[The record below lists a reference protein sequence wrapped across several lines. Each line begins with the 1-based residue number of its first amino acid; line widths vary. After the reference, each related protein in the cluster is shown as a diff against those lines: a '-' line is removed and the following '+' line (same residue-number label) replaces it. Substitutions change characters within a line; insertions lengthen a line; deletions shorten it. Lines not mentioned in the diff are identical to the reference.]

1 MKDTEN
7 NAKNKIKEF
16 VKRVEDR
23 TNDALDDT
31 LMDEDAKNEN
41 INIDYTDIVKNS
53 AKAKISKLPWLIAIF
68 LILIIAIILGFMF
81 FSNNPKTLFT
91 QTVDGLFAYLE
102 DNVNDNVYDITDG
115 NISLD
120 ISAKSNDENSEFYNN
135 LSKVSFSADYIKNNS
150 SAKNYIDLKTTYEG
164 NDFVSAKIYGDG
176 NNTYIYSPVVGD
188 NYFKL
193 SSNKLSYF
201 TNGNDIKIV
210 LKEINQA
217 IDKVIADEKIYGSKE
232 DLNIDGKSIKSY
244 KTRLVI
250 NKNNRD
256 RVLET
261 FINTLKTNDEFVSVL
276 ANMKGVKNSDIK
288 KSLENYMSRLKDY
301 LKRCEKLEISLYTD
315 EETNDFIKAEALSKL
330 GTISFEKKEE
340 NKFTYTI
347 FKESDDTLSTGEF
360 IFNVNDNKTKYT
372 YNLSYKQ
379 TKDNKV
385 LFESSIDLK
394 YTSKKADNFED
405 VDVSKSIDIDKV
417 TELEKL
423 AIYTKIMAT
432 PNLNQFLPIIKE
444 II

>member
-1 MKDTEN
+1 MKDTN
-7 NAKNKIKEF
+7 NKIKEF

-31 LMDEDAKNEN
+31 LMDEDAKLEN
-41 INIDYTDIVKNS
+41 VNIDYTDIVKNS

-102 DNVNDNVYDITDG
+102 DNINDNVYDITDG

-120 ISAKSNDENSEFYNN
+120 MNFKSSDEKFEVYNN
-135 LSKVSFSADYIKNNS
+135 LSKVSFSADYVKNNA
-150 SAKNYIDLKTTYEG
+150 SAKNYIDLKTTYDG
-164 NDFVSAKIYGDG
+164 SDFVSAKIYGDG
-176 NNTYIYSPVVGD
+176 NNTYIYSPVVDD

-201 TNGNDIKIV
+201 TNGNDIKII
-210 LKEINQA
+210 LKGINQA

-232 DLNIDGKSIKSY
+232 DLNINDKSIKSY
-244 KTRLVI
+244 KTKMVI
-250 NKNNRD
+250 DKNNRD
-256 RVLET
+256 RALET
-261 FINTLKTNDEFVSVL
+261 FINTLKANDEFVSVL
-276 ANMKGVKNSDIK
+276 ANMKGVKNGDIK
-288 KSLENYMSRLKDY
+288 KSLENCMSRLKNY
-301 LKRCEKLEISLYTD
+301 LKKCEKLEISLFTD
-315 EETNDFIKAEALSKL
+315 EKTNDFIKAEALSKL
-330 GTISFEKKEE
+330 GTISFERKEE
-340 NKFTYTI
+340 NKFVYI
-347 FKESDDTLSTGEF
+347 VSNVEDDTLVTGDF
-360 IFNVNDNKTKYT
+360 VFNVNDSKTKYT
-372 YNLSYKQ
+372 YNLNYKQ
-379 TKDNKV
+379 TKNNNV

-405 VDVSKSIDIDKV
+405 IDVSESIDITKV
-417 TELEKL
+417 TELEKI

-432 PNLNQFLPIIKE
+432 SNLSQFLPIIKE

>member
-1 MKDTEN
+1 MKDTN
-7 NAKNKIKEF
+7 NKIKEF

-31 LMDEDAKNEN
+31 LMDEDAKLEN
-41 INIDYTDIVKNS
+41 VNIDYTDIVKNS

-102 DNVNDNVYDITDG
+102 DNINDNVYDITDG

-120 ISAKSNDENSEFYNN
+120 MNFKSSDEKFEVYNN
-135 LSKVSFSADYIKNNS
+135 LSKVSFSADYVKNNA
-150 SAKNYIDLKTTYEG
+150 SAKNYIDLKTTYDG
-164 NDFVSAKIYGDG
+164 SDFVSAKIYGDG
-176 NNTYIYSPVVGD
+176 NNTYIYSPVVDD

-201 TNGNDIKIV
+201 TNGNDIKII
-210 LKEINQA
+210 LKGINQA

-232 DLNIDGKSIKSY
+232 DLNINDKSIKSY
-244 KTRLVI
+244 KTKMVI
-250 NKNNRD
+250 DKNNRD
-256 RVLET
+256 RALET
-261 FINTLKTNDEFVSVL
+261 FINTLKANDEFVSVL
-276 ANMKGVKNSDIK
+276 ANMKGVKNGDIK
-288 KSLENYMSRLKDY
+288 KSLENCMSRLKNY
-301 LKRCEKLEISLYTD
+301 LKKCEKLEISLFTD
-315 EETNDFIKAEALSKL
+315 EKTNDFIKAEALSKL
-330 GTISFEKKEE
+330 GTISFERKEE
-340 NKFTYTI
+340 NKFVYI
-347 FKESDDTLSTGEF
+347 VSNVEDDTLVTGDF
-360 IFNVNDNKTKYT
+360 VFNVNDSKTKYT
-372 YNLSYKQ
+372 YNLNYKQ
-379 TKDNKV
+379 TKNNKV

-405 VDVSKSIDIDKV
+405 IDVSESIDITKV
-417 TELEKL
+417 TELEKI

-432 PNLNQFLPIIKE
+432 SNLSQFLPIIKE

>member
-1 MKDTEN
+1 MKDTN
-7 NAKNKIKEF
+7 NKIKEF

-31 LMDEDAKNEN
+31 LMDEDAKLEN
-41 INIDYTDIVKNS
+41 VNIDYTDIVKNS

-102 DNVNDNVYDITDG
+102 DNINDNVYDITDG

-120 ISAKSNDENSEFYNN
+120 MNFKSSDEKFEVYNN
-135 LSKVSFSADYIKNNS
+135 LSKVSFSADYVKNNA
-150 SAKNYIDLKTTYEG
+150 SAKNYIDLKTTYDG
-164 NDFVSAKIYGDG
+164 SDFVSAKIYGDG
-176 NNTYIYSPVVGD
+176 NNTYIYSPVVDD

-201 TNGNDIKIV
+201 TNGNDIKII
-210 LKEINQA
+210 LKGINQA

-232 DLNIDGKSIKSY
+232 DLNINDKSIKSY
-244 KTRLVI
+244 KTKMVI
-250 NKNNRD
+250 DKNNRD
-256 RVLET
+256 RALET
-261 FINTLKTNDEFVSVL
+261 FINTLKANDEFVSVL
-276 ANMKGVKNSDIK
+276 ANMKGVKNGDIK
-288 KSLENYMSRLKDY
+288 KSLENCMSRLKTY
-301 LKRCEKLEISLYTD
+301 LKKCEKLEISLFTD
-315 EETNDFIKAEALSKL
+315 EKTNDFIKAEALSKL
-330 GTISFEKKEE
+330 GTISFERKEE
-340 NKFTYTI
+340 NKFVYI
-347 FKESDDTLSTGEF
+347 VSNVEDDTLVTGDF
-360 IFNVNDNKTKYT
+360 VFNVNDSKTKYT
-372 YNLSYKQ
+372 YNLNYKQ
-379 TKDNKV
+379 TKNNKV

-405 VDVSKSIDIDKV
+405 IDVSESIDITKV
-417 TELEKL
+417 TELEKI

-432 PNLNQFLPIIKE
+432 SNLSQFLPIIKE

>member
-1 MKDTEN
+1 MKDTE
-7 NAKNKIKEF
+7 NKIKEF

-210 LKEINQA
+210 LKGINQA

-261 FINTLKTNDEFVSVL
+261 FINTLKANDEFVSVL

-288 KSLENYMSRLKDY
+288 KSLENYMSRLKDD

-340 NKFTYTI
+340 NKFTYTV
-347 FKESDDTLSTGEF
+347 FKESDDTLSNGEF

>member
-1 MKDTEN
+1 MKDTN
-7 NAKNKIKEF
+7 NKIKEF

-31 LMDEDAKNEN
+31 LMDEDAKLEN
-41 INIDYTDIVKNS
+41 VNIDYTDIVKNS

-102 DNVNDNVYDITDG
+102 DNINDNVYDITDG

-120 ISAKSNDENSEFYNN
+120 MNFKSSDEKFEVYNN
-135 LSKVSFSADYIKNNS
+135 LSKVSFSADYVKNNA
-150 SAKNYIDLKTTYEG
+150 SAKNYIDLKTTYDG
-164 NDFVSAKIYGDG
+164 SDFVSAKIYGDG
-176 NNTYIYSPVVGD
+176 NNTYIYSPVVDD

-201 TNGNDIKIV
+201 TNGNDIKII
-210 LKEINQA
+210 LKGINQA

-232 DLNIDGKSIKSY
+232 DLNINDKSIKSY
-244 KTRLVI
+244 KTKMVI
-250 NKNNRD
+250 DKNNRD
-256 RVLET
+256 RALET
-261 FINTLKTNDEFVSVL
+261 FINTLKANDEFVSVL
-276 ANMKGVKNSDIK
+276 ANMKGVKNGDIK
-288 KSLENYMSRLKDY
+288 KSLENCMSRLKNY
-301 LKRCEKLEISLYTD
+301 LKKCEKLEISLFTD
-315 EETNDFIKAEALSKL
+315 EKTNDFIKAEALSKL
-330 GTISFEKKEE
+330 GTISFERKEE
-340 NKFTYTI
+340 NKFVYI
-347 FKESDDTLSTGEF
+347 VSNVEDDTLVTGDF
-360 IFNVNDNKTKYT
+360 VFNVNDSKTKYT
-372 YNLSYKQ
+372 YNLNYKQ
-379 TKDNKV
+379 TKNNKV

-405 VDVSKSIDIDKV
+405 IDVSDSTDITKV
-417 TELEKL
+417 TELEKI

-432 PNLNQFLPIIKE
+432 SNLSQFLPIIKE